1 MSEAIKSDFYETLKY
16 ETWIGKATFEK
27 NTKYIR

>member
-1 MSEAIKSDFYETLKY
+1 MSEAIMSDFYEALKD
-16 ETWIGKATFEK
+16 EPGIGKATFEK